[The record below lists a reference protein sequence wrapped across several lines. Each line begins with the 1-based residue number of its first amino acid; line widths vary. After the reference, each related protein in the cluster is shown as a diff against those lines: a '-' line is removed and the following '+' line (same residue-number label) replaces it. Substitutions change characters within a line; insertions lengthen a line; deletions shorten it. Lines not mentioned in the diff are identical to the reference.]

1 MHSVSEV
8 FTKFMIKI
16 WGGKMRRGVEFKR
29 KAKIILVDDNFD
41 HLAGIRELIGLESD
55 FDVIATA
62 TNANIAI
69 SLIKKYQPDIVLM
82 DINMPEKDGL
92 TAISEIEKLNLGVK
106 VIALTGYDDPDLIFR
121 AMKIGAKGYIL
132 KTMASAQLI
141 YAIEEVSQGKVYLP
155 SALSS
160 RFFEYFQ
167 KSFREEATV
176 VSDGENLLSYLTQR
190 EEEVLDLLTQGVTYK
205 GVAQK
210 LFISETTVKTH
221 VNNIF
226 QKLQVND
233 RTQAVLYAL
242 NNGFANKRKMK
253 IAI

>member
-1 MHSVSEV
+1 M
-8 FTKFMIKI
+8 
-16 WGGKMRRGVEFKR
+16 MREFKR
-29 KAKIILVDDNFD
+29 KSRILLVDDNAE
-41 HLAGIRELIGLESD
+41 HLRGVKELINLETSY
-55 FDVIATA
+55 DVVGVT
-62 TNANIAI
+62 TSANIAI
-69 SLIKKYQPDIVLM
+69 NLIKKYHPDIVLM

-92 TAISEIEKLNLGVK
+92 QAIQEIERLELDTK
-106 VIALTGYDDPDLIFR
+106 VIALSGYDDSDLIFR
-121 AMKIGAKGYIL
+121 AMKLGAKGYVL

-141 YAIEEVSQGKVYLP
+141 YAIDEVAAGKVYLP

-167 KSFREEATV
+167 RSFKNETTAVQE
-176 VSDGENLLSYLTQR
+176 ENLLTYLTSR
-190 EEEVLDLLTQGVTYK
+190 EEEVLDLLTQGNNYK
-205 GVAQK
+205 GIAAK

-242 NNGFANKRKMK
+242 NNGFANRRRRVK
-253 IAI
+253 AAV